1 MPPPKNWSEIKA
13 RWVALLERRTGA
25 GIEAWNERVRSSGHD
40 TDEATLRSWLTAQ
53 GVAGYPRQLLV
64 MERFGYPDFLT
75 AGADELIEGQYR
87 DRPGLRPVRDALLA
101 LVERLPEV
109 SVEARKGYI
118 ALITPRRTFGV
129 IQATTRARVDLG
141 LRLDLSRESDR
152 LLTAPNV
159 GNDAITARVP
169 LSSAADV
176 DEGVFALLE
185 LAYRESL

>member
-1 MPPPKNWSEIKA
+1 MPPPKNWSEIKS

-87 DRPGLRPVRDALLA
+87 DRPGLRPVR
-101 LVERLPEV
+101 P
-109 SVEARKGYI
+109 
-118 ALITPRRTFGV
+118 
-129 IQATTRARVDLG
+129 
-141 LRLDLSRESDR
+141 SRESDR

-159 GNDAITARVP
+159 GNDAITAR
-169 LSSAADV
+169 AAV
-176 DEGVFALLE
+176 LGC
-185 LAYRESL
+185 